1 MAAFA
6 AEHECKVVGKTT
18 GDVTPAMGFGTKG
31 SPTVGVA
38 FESDKVGW
46 KCNDG
51 ITYWR

>member
-1 MAAFA
+1 MS
-6 AEHECKVVGKTT
+6 
-18 GDVTPAMGFGTKG
+18 GDVTPTVGFDTKG